1 MDERTNYLIVE
12 ATPNNLVQVEA
23 VLKELDIKTDQVLI
37 EARMV
42 EASTSFVRSLGVQWQ
57 PLFSMA
63 PATGNATGLPFPNAI
78 TGNGGAVDSASSVA
92 PFPNSTP
99 FAVNLPS
106 SVETGALGWLVC
118 LSITFGIAFAVHQL
132 FYGCFVFG
140 SGMIASETPILIDA
154 KEVEKMG
161 PPHAYM
167 LCSNNVHIGPSMHP
181 TISGVY
187 FGLPRAQ
194 LATGFSL

>member
-1 MDERTNYLIVE
+1 MLIQQDNSGLYSQQANFQSSNFIDTNAELRLEAPFFPGKSKKSRYYVEQQQWFNFKWRAYTPTKAFALNAAIV
-12 ATPNNLVQVEA
+12 A
-23 VLKELDIKTDQVLI
+23 
-37 EARMV
+37 
-42 EASTSFVRSLGVQWQ
+42 
-57 PLFSMA
+57 FSV
-63 PATGNATGLPFPNAI
+63 ATGTELRRATGL
-78 TGNGGAVDSASSVA
+78 
-92 PFPNSTP
+92 
-99 FAVNLPS
+99 
-106 SVETGALGWLVC
+106 ETGALGWLVC